1 MKLATKFILGIMA
14 LLVIFLIAE
23 IVKSPDKDSTQIY
36 FFNVGQGDAELIQKG
51 NYQILIDGGPDDK
64 ILSELSGVMPI
75 TDRTIEVLILT
86 HPHADHLTGLNQ
98 VLERYNVE
106 KIYFN
111 GVSHTSST
119 YLEFLQK
126 IKDKSISSEVPAIGE
141 KISPFENSQ
150 LQFLWPGEKYKEK
163 TIENLNNSSEVV
175 KFCYFSECAV
185 FLSDQETDEQK
196 LMFAELEKQNINYIA
211 KILKIA
217 HHGSTN
223 GTDQTTLEKIKPQY
237 AIIEVGADNQFGHP
251 HAATLDLLS
260 KFNIKTYRT
269 DRDGTVEFLLKE
281 NEIIK
286 NN

>member
-1 MKLATKFILGIMA
+1 MKLTTKFVLGIMA

-23 IVKSPDKDSTQIY
+23 IVKSPDKDSAQIY

-64 ILSELSGVMPI
+64 ILSELSAVMPI

-86 HPHADHLTGLNQ
+86 HPHADHLTGVNQ
-98 VLERYNVE
+98 VLERYKIE
-106 KIYFN
+106 KIYFS

-119 YLEFLQK
+119 YLEFLQR
-126 IKDKSISSEVPAIGE
+126 IKDKSISSKVPAIGE

-185 FLSDQETDEQK
+185 FLGDQETDEQK
-196 LMFAELEKQNINYIA
+196 LMFAELDKQKIDYTA
-211 KILKIA
+211 QILKIA

-223 GTDQTTLEKIKPQY
+223 GTDQTALDKIKPEY
-237 AIIEVGADNQFGHP
+237 AVIEVGADNQFGHP
-251 HAATLDLLS
+251 HAAIIEML
-260 KFNIKTYRT
+260 NRAGIKTYRT
-269 DRDGTVEFLLKE
+269 DRDGTVEFRLKQGLIE
-281 NEIIK
+281 TK
-286 NN
+286 